1 MTSDYH
7 DFVQLPAQGQ
17 VTPTNYVQGGVL
29 TTVSS
34 PGYIGTPFTSM
45 MATAAGP
52 GIMTAYIYASQDNNQ
67 PNLYLSN
74 YPWQTIVAS
83 SYSAPGSR
91 TAV

>member
-1 MTSDYH
+1 VTSDYH
-7 DFVQLPAQGQ
+7 DFVQLPTQGQ
-17 VTPTNYVQGGVL
+17 VTPTNYTQGGVL

-45 MATAAGP
+45 LATAAGP
-52 GIMTAYIYASQDNNQ
+52 GNLVAYIYSTQDNNQ
-67 PNLYLSN
+67 SNLYLSN
-74 YPWQTIVAS
+74 YAWQTTVAS

>member
-17 VTPTNYVQGGVL
+17 VTPTNYTQGGVL

-34 PGYIGTPFTSM
+34 PGYIGTPLTSM
-45 MATAAGP
+45 LATAAGP
-52 GIMTAYIYASQDNNQ
+52 GVMTAYIYGTQDNNQ